1 MTTLL
6 LVFSLLYFFPLHC
19 KYNTIY
25 TLFPS
30 LYFSI
35 LNYLFI
41 HAQISQIVS
50 PCTHLLQT
58 PLLFSPLLLDPL
70 RNLRNLRNLFYYLSG
85 IQSNSTANPN
95 PNPNYSYQ
103 HFYPYPSYR
112 KSLPEPELLLPTLLP
127 LSVLS
132 ELFSPLLV
140 FLQFVLAHRTAY
152 KYIRFI
158 SIDINVYV

>member
-58 PLLFSPLLLDPL
+58 PLLFSPLLLEIL
-70 RNLRNLRNLFYYLSG
+70 EISSIIFLV
-85 IQSNSTANPN
+85 SNPIVPQILTRTRTTPTNTSTPIRPTANPY

-103 HFYPYPSYR
+103 HFYPYPSCPNSSVHSSYFFN
-112 KSLPEPELLLPTLLP
+112 SSWLTEL
-127 LSVLS
+127 
-132 ELFSPLLV
+132 
-140 FLQFVLAHRTAY
+140 H
-152 KYIRFI
+152 I
-158 SIDINVYV
+158 SI

>member
-95 PNPNYSYQ
+95 PNPNYS
-103 HFYPYPSYR
+103 P
-112 KSLPEPELLLPTLLP
+112 KLLP
-127 LSVLS
+127 LSVLPQILTRTRTTPTNTS
-132 ELFSPLLV
+132 TPIRPV
-140 FLQFVLAHRTAY
+140 RTLQSTPRISS
-152 KYIRFI
+152 IRPGSQNCI
-158 SIDINVYV
+158 